1 MKNPEKVFEFVLDD
15 KRHIATY
22 LNYLRRKMEL
32 GIAKGP
38 LVVHIG
44 RQLVDGTVNG
54 DHKDHEQIM
63 GRSAN
68 IKNSSR

>member
-1 MKNPEKVFEFVLDD
+1 VRNPEEVIQFVVDD

-44 RQLVDGTVNG
+44 RQLVGGTVNG

-63 GRSAN
+63 ERSAN
-68 IKNSSR
+68 IKNNSR